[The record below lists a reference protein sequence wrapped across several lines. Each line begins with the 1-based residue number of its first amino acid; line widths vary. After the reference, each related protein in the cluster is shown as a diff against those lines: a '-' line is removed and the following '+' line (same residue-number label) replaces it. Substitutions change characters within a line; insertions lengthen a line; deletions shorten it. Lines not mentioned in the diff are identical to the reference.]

1 MSRYTDNNKI
11 ISGVKMF
18 KIHHI
23 SCRFLLIS
31 CGAEMEV
38 EVSTNGGE
46 PSGSHD
52 SAEWQI
58 EPIQPP
64 HLTLV
69 ILLP

>member
-18 KIHHI
+18 KKLII
-23 SCRFLLIS
+23 LTVGFILIS

-58 EPIQPP
+58 WALSLI
-64 HLTLV
+64 H
-69 ILLP
+69 I